1 MTFISARGR
10 VVRVSRTSALNGG
23 HAEERLAA
31 MTLSD
36 DRPASRWAR
45 KRERQPAWSGVC
57 SGLEGDPVQE
67 VVAQRMVMSP
77 QDARDLPAGQGPL
90 VFTCDW
96 CRRRVD
102 RSLNVIGGAGLWGDV
117 VPVSAGEEC
126 CAGAWWQPDNVA
138 EIELCCLCYHVPDP
152 GTRPPAPWKPW
163 KPPCCGATSHVRV
176 RRRVRRAPDPRPET
190 CACL

>member
-1 MTFISARGR
+1 
-10 VVRVSRTSALNGG
+10 
-23 HAEERLAA
+23 

-67 VVAQRMVMSP
+67 VVAQRMAMSP

-117 VPVSAGEEC
+117 VPVSAGE
-126 CAGAWWQPDNVA
+126 
-138 EIELCCLCYHVPDP
+138 
-152 GTRPPAPWKPW
+152 
-163 KPPCCGATSHVRV
+163 
-176 RRRVRRAPDPRPET
+176 
-190 CACL
+190 